1 MAASQGTA
9 AARAVEESVR
19 PQPQRFRVNV
29 PAADEA
35 VLEWMAAQH
44 NHSLSV
50 RILIRESIERHGYV
64 DAMNR
69 PVEQLPKRGRPAVA
83 EDESAAAREPSTGG
97 AKVPGPV
104 LPAQVP
110 PVAPAAS
117 APAPLDLD
125 SEDGH
130 TARPELLGI
139 ALQTPSLMPVGA
151 RPDPVPAPVPAAAMP
166 TPDGPEPASSGQVD
180 VNDIFSSIR

>member
-1 MAASQGTA
+1 MVASQGKA
-9 AARAVEESVR
+9 AARAAEEAVR

-35 VLEWMAAQH
+35 VLAWMEAQY

-50 RILIRESIERHGYV
+50 RLLIRESIERHGYV

-83 EDESAAAREPSTGG
+83 DDEAATEPLVRHAQTPAPVSLPQSPPAAAP
-97 AKVPGPV
+97 AVP
-104 LPAQVP
+104 LPAGL
-110 PVAPAAS
+110 
-117 APAPLDLD
+117 LDLD
-125 SEDGH
+125 RAEGQESG
-130 TARPELLGI
+130 PELLGI
-139 ALQTPSLMPVGA
+139 ALQTPAL
-151 RPDPVPAPVPAAAMP
+151 VPAPAQQDPAPAVTIPAL
-166 TPDGPEPASSGQVD
+166 DGPEPASSEQVD